1 MDDKHFFFALQLHWK
16 VINYIIRRISY
27 LVRFITMNKTLFIV
41 ALAFVVLLTECSKS
55 TPASAPPSFTTGYNF
70 YMAGTSG
77 GKAVYW
83 KNGVEVDLAPSGI
96 AQAITLSGSDVY
108 VGGYIID
115 GQNIEATYWK
125 NGQQIQLESA
135 GISHVF
141 GIALNGTDVYCVG
154 DLFGPQG
161 NGQDSVTY
169 WVNGVRMHYSPHS
182 YGQATSIMFAGSE
195 MYVGGQVWDLSGND
209 TAVVWK
215 NGVQYWYGTPGGIY
229 ALGLTPTDTVA
240 VGNLGTLPT
249 YWTNKNFFQL
259 ASGGYGTS
267 IAISGSDVYIG
278 GDTLNIAGTN
288 QAVFW
293 KNNIMVPLKN
303 QYQSSTVLGMAVAG
317 TDVYAV
323 GDVSNNSKYIPVF
336 WKNGTIYNLADNGTV
351 YAVCVCQ

>member
-182 YGQATSIMFAGSE
+182 YGQATSIMFA
-195 MYVGGQVWDLSGND
+195 
-209 TAVVWK
+209 A
-215 NGVQYWYGTPGGIY
+215 
-229 ALGLTPTDTVA
+229 
-240 VGNLGTLPT
+240 
-249 YWTNKNFFQL
+249 
-259 ASGGYGTS
+259 
-267 IAISGSDVYIG
+267 
-278 GDTLNIAGTN
+278 
-288 QAVFW
+288 
-293 KNNIMVPLKN
+293 
-303 QYQSSTVLGMAVAG
+303 
-317 TDVYAV
+317 
-323 GDVSNNSKYIPVF
+323 
-336 WKNGTIYNLADNGTV
+336 
-351 YAVCVCQ
+351 